1 MITKSIKIVETC
13 EEKLSELEKKALN
26 VIEKAE
32 QALTITKLYHT
43 KLQEL
48 VLSNKNFHSQEDE
61 IRFFKELKPT
71 VVSKFIYWSSIL
83 SLETK
88 KPIGSD
94 KAQRKFYKAALKDL
108 IRFWNQNLEFYQYY
122 RSKNNCL
129 DHVLFVRGK
138 EDVHLLIEPDYFYAN
153 PAFCTSHDLK
163 VAKIMAYDILAI
175 YLKSE
180 ITKIEGKNSKN
191 GFNVLDTSQ
200 LYWTDNKISLVE
212 LIYALHCQGT
222 FNRGT
227 ADIKELATAFE
238 KLFNVDLGD
247 IYRSYIEIKGRQNPT
262 KFLDDLKTKLNSKI
276 RIEDN

>member
-1 MITKSIKIVETC
+1 MITKCIKIVEDC
-13 EEKLSELEKKALN
+13 ENKLIELESQLQN
-26 VIEKAE
+26 ITEKAE

-48 VLSNKNFHSQEDE
+48 ILKTKDFGTQEDE
-61 IRFFKELKPT
+61 IKFFKELKPT
-71 VVSKFIYWSSIL
+71 VVSKFIYWSNIL
-83 SLETK
+83 TLETK
-88 KPIGSD
+88 KPIGSE
-94 KAQRKFYKAALKDL
+94 KAQRKFLKAALKDL

-138 EDVHLLIEPDYFYAN
+138 EDVHLLIEPDYFYAD

-163 VAKIMAYDILAI
+163 VAKIIAYDVLAI
-175 YLKSE
+175 YIKSE
-180 ITKIEGKNSKN
+180 ISKKDKN
-191 GFNVLDTSQ
+191 GFNVMDKKQ

-212 LIYALHCQGT
+212 LIYALYIQGS

-227 ADIKELATAFE
+227 ADIKELSSAFE

-262 KFLDDLKTKLNSKI
+262 KFLDELKTKLNAKI
-276 RIEDN
+276 RVEDN

>member
-1 MITKSIKIVETC
+1 MITKCIKIVEDC
-13 EEKLSELEKKALN
+13 ENKLIELESQLQN
-26 VIEKAE
+26 ITEKAE

-48 VLSNKNFHSQEDE
+48 ILKTKDFGTQEDE
-61 IRFFKELKPT
+61 IKFFKELKPT
-71 VVSKFIYWSSIL
+71 VVSKFIYWSNIL
-83 SLETK
+83 TLETK
-88 KPIGSD
+88 KPIGSE
-94 KAQRKFYKAALKDL
+94 KAQRKFLKAALKDL

-138 EDVHLLIEPDYFYAN
+138 EDVHLLIEPDYFYAD

-163 VAKIMAYDILAI
+163 VAKIIAYDVLAI
-175 YLKSE
+175 YIKSE
-180 ITKIEGKNSKN
+180 ITKIASKKDKN
-191 GFNVLDTSQ
+191 GFNVMDKKQ

-212 LIYALHCQGT
+212 LIYALYIQGS

-227 ADIKELATAFE
+227 ADIKELSSAFE

-262 KFLDDLKTKLNSKI
+262 KFLDELKTKLNAKI
-276 RIEDN
+276 RVEDN

>member
-26 VIEKAE
+26 IIEKAE

-48 VLSNKNFHSQEDE
+48 VLSNNNFHSQEDE